1 MTTVIV
7 EVDED
12 GINAVYA
19 DDRKVKVVIVDK
31 SWDDQTVVTCPFPSP
46 APLTSCDARI
56 RKAAEKVIAH
66 PNQPQG
72 IERP

>member
-7 EVDED
+7 EIDED

-19 DDRKVKVVIVDK
+19 DDRSVRVVIVDK
-31 SWDDQTVVTCPFPSP
+31 SWDDQTVITCPFPSP

-56 RKAAEKVIAH
+56 KKAAEKVISN